1 MNEPVVSTPQAGS
14 DDGVLA
20 LMKRFN
26 LPMTREQYIE
36 LAYMGEVPEQIGA
49 EEEAGL
55 PEQFQL
61 K

>member
-1 MNEPVVSTPQAGS
+1 MNEQAELTPQAGS

-36 LAYMGEVPEQIGA
+36 LAFLGETPELGA

>member
-1 MNEPVVSTPQAGS
+1 MNEQVELIPQAGS

-36 LAYMGEVPEQIGA
+36 LAFLGETPELGA

>member
-1 MNEPVVSTPQAGS
+1 MDEQAALTPQAGS

-26 LPMTREQYIE
+26 MPMTREQYLE
-36 LAYMGEVPEQIGA
+36 LAYMGEVPEEIGA